1 MTTETHYEASRAL
14 LAQAEAELGV
24 GDARQASEK
33 GWNAA
38 AQMVKAIADGRGW
51 EHGSHRLIW
60 VAVNRLADES
70 GDDDIHRLFRT
81 ANHLH
86 MNSSENVD
94 GEAEVAHALLDV
106 RRFLDRLEAAYA
118 P

>member
-1 MTTETHYEASRAL
+1 MTTQTYHEASRAL
-14 LAQAEAELGV
+14 LAQAESELAA

-33 GWNAA
+33 GWGAA
-38 AQMVKAIADGRGW
+38 AQMVKAIADQRGW

-60 VAVNRLADES
+60 SAVNRLADES

-86 MNSSENVD
+86 INFYENVD
-94 GEAEVAHALLDV
+94 SEERVADGLLDV
-106 RRFLDRLEAAYA
+106 RRLLDKLDSAYS